1 MLLTYLLI
9 AINVA
14 VSLIVF
20 SMMNRGGGSD
30 VYLKSVFAPYE
41 VSKGRN
47 YPGMFLSH
55 FSHADGAHLLFNM
68 VTLYFFGPIVED
80 GLGMPKMLMI
90 YVIAGILSTVIVYY
104 RHRYEPN
111 YRALGASDSITG
123 ILFAA
128 IVLQPEGN
136 IYLAILPI
144 PIPAPIFAVAYIVI
158 STYLM
163 RRGEGHVSHE
173 AHLAGAFA
181 GLVLGG
187 ALAAQGFDPLLERIQ
202 SLIS

>member
-1 MLLTYLLI
+1 MLTYLLI

-14 VSLIVF
+14 ISLFGF
-20 SMMNRGGGSD
+20 SMMNRGAGSN
-30 VYLKSVFAPYE
+30 LFLFSPYE
-41 VSKGRN
+41 VSRGRN

-68 VTLYFFGPIVED
+68 VTLYFFGPVVED
-80 GLGMPKMLMI
+80 GLGVQKMLII

-104 RHRYEPN
+104 RHRTEPN

-128 IVLQPEGN
+128 IVLQPETE
-136 IYLAILPI
+136 IYFSFIPI

-163 RRGEGHVSHE
+163 RRGEGHISHE

-187 ALAAQGFDPLLERIQ
+187 SLAAQGFDPLLQRIQ
-202 SLIS
+202 YLIS

>member
-1 MLLTYLLI
+1 
-9 AINVA
+9 
-14 VSLIVF
+14 
-20 SMMNRGGGSD
+20 MMNRRGGSD
-30 VYLKSVFAPYE
+30 VYLKGSVFSPYE
-41 VSKGRN
+41 VSKGRH
-47 YPGMFLSH
+47 YPGLVLSH

-68 VTLYFFGPIVED
+68 VTLYFFGPVVEE
-80 GLGMPKMLMI
+80 GLGVPKMLMI

-104 RHRYEPN
+104 RHRTEPN

-128 IVLQPEGN
+128 IVLQPEMEVFFAF
-136 IYLAILPI
+136 IPI

-163 RRGEGHVSHE
+163 RRGEGHISHE